1 MTSLLLVLLVCST
14 SLALYA
20 FGRAVLGY
28 QRPALSKVV
37 TSTLESVGIVALFFI
52 VNTLIGVLVVVA
64 VRTLTPLFLSVY
76 AFSEQTLI
84 PLSLIQALAFLAWRQ
99 QRHSQNGDRHA

>member
-1 MTSLLLVLLVCST
+1 MRPLLLVLLVCST

-28 QRPALSKVV
+28 QRPALSTLVS
-37 TSTLESVGIVALFFI
+37 STLESVGLAALFFI
-52 VNTLIGVLVVVA
+52 GNTLIGVLVVVA

-84 PLSLIQALAFLAWRQ
+84 PLSLIQALAFLEWRR
-99 QRHSQNGDRHA
+99 QRHAQNGDRHA

>member
-1 MTSLLLVLLVCST
+1 MRSLMLVLLVCGT

-20 FGRAVLGY
+20 FGRSVLGY
-28 QRPALSKVV
+28 QRPALSRVV
-37 TSTLESVGIVALFFI
+37 ASTLESLGLAALFFAG
-52 VNTLIGVLVVVA
+52 NTLIGVLVVVG

-84 PLSLIQALAFLAWRQ
+84 PLSLIQALAFVAWRQ
-99 QRHSQNGDRHA
+99 QRTRQTGDRPA

>member
-1 MTSLLLVLLVCST
+1 MNSLLLLVPVCAT

-20 FGRAVLGY
+20 FGRSVLGY
-28 QRPALSKVV
+28 ERPALSRLVA
-37 TSTLESVGIVALFFI
+37 STLESVGLVALFFI
-52 VNTLIGVLVVVA
+52 VNTLIGVLAVIA

-76 AFSEQTLI
+76 HFSEQTLI

-99 QRHSQNGDRHA
+99 QRHQQNGDRHA

>member
-1 MTSLLLVLLVCST
+1 MKSLVLLLPVCAT

-20 FGRAVLGY
+20 FGRSVLGY
-28 QRPALSKVV
+28 ERPALSRLLA
-37 TSTLESVGIVALFFI
+37 STLESVGLIALFFI
-52 VNTLIGVLVVVA
+52 ANTLIGVLVVIA

-76 AFSEQTLI
+76 HFSEQTLI

-99 QRHSQNGDRHA
+99 QRPHRSGDA